1 MATKAPVKA
10 PIKAKPRPKTAPPAS
25 ELMGDPWSIPPVS
38 TEERLHCIEALG
50 KRILEH
56 VRFMCSVEKLP
67 GTSREAKDQAVM
79 LFYER
84 LRMSEVELNRV
95 QEGLRLG

>member
-1 MATKAPVKA
+1 MAVKVLAAKTKS
-10 PIKAKPRPKTAPPAS
+10 RPKPKAAPAAS
-25 ELMGDPWSIPPVS
+25 DLTGDPWATPPIN
-38 TEERLHCIEALG
+38 TEERLRCIEALG

-56 VRFMCSVEKLP
+56 VRFMCSVEKLI
-67 GTSREAKDQAVM
+67 GTSREAKDQAVH

-84 LRMSEVELNRV
+84 LRGFEQELNRV

>member
-1 MATKAPVKA
+1 MAVKA
-10 PIKAKPRPKTAPPAS
+10 LVAKTKVRPKPKSAPGAS
-25 ELMGDPWSIPPVS
+25 DLTGDPWATPPVN

-67 GTSREAKDQAVM
+67 GTSREAKDLAVM
-79 LFYER
+79 MFYER
-84 LRMSEVELNRV
+84 LRGFEQELNRV

>member
-1 MATKAPVKA
+1 MAATKAPVKA
-10 PIKAKPRPKTAPPAS
+10 KSRPKTPKTAPVTS
-25 ELMGDPWSIPPVS
+25 DLMGDPWSIPPVS
-38 TEERLHCIEALG
+38 TEERLRCIEALG

-56 VRFMCSVEKLP
+56 VRFMCAVEKML
-67 GTSREAKDQAVM
+67 GTSREAKDVAVQ

-84 LRMSEVELNRV
+84 LRTFETELNRV

>member
-1 MATKAPVKA
+1 MAAKAPVK
-10 PIKAKPRPKTAPPAS
+10 PKTRPKPAPVAS
-25 ELMGDPWSIPPVS
+25 DLTGDPWVTPPIN
-38 TEERLHCIEALG
+38 TEERLRCIEALS

-56 VRFMCSVEKLP
+56 VRFMCTVEKLP
-67 GTSREAKDQAVM
+67 GTSREAKDMAVQ

-84 LRMSEVELNRV
+84 LRAFEQELNRV

>member
-1 MATKAPVKA
+1 MAVKTAAAKTKVRSKPAPV
-10 PIKAKPRPKTAPPAS
+10 AS
-25 ELMGDPWSIPPVS
+25 DLTGDPWSTPPV
-38 TEERLHCIEALG
+38 TTQERMVCIEALG

-67 GTSREAKDQAVM
+67 GTSREAKDLAVM
-79 LFYER
+79 MFYER
-84 LRMSEVELNRV
+84 LRGFEQELNRV

>member
-1 MATKAPVKA
+1 MAVKAAVLKPKPRSKPAPV
-10 PIKAKPRPKTAPPAS
+10 AS
-25 ELMGDPWSIPPVS
+25 DLTGDPWATPPAN
-38 TEERLHCIEALG
+38 TEERMHCIEALG

-84 LRMSEVELNRV
+84 LRGFEQELNRV

>member
-1 MATKAPVKA
+1 MAVKTA
-10 PIKAKPRPKTAPPAS
+10 VLKSKVRPKAAPAAS
-25 ELMGDPWSIPPVS
+25 DLTGDPWATPPVT
-38 TEERLHCIEALG
+38 TEERMICIEALG

-56 VRFMCSVEKLP
+56 VRFMCGVEKMP

-84 LRMSEVELNRV
+84 LRGFEHELNRV